1 MAPWPPEIPPGGVI
15 RPGVRV
21 AAGGGQALMA
31 KRLLYEVGGDSRRFF
46 DEAPEMVGVRSGLCE
61 KLALFTNISLK
72 L

>member
-21 AAGGGQALMA
+21 AAGGGQALVA